1 MRIIEGKTNIISGFL
16 TYLQD
21 ESKLSFG
28 DVEYLAFPENEN
40 DVCEFLKFCRDK
52 NIPVTIS
59 NGKTGVVGGA
69 VPVAGALMSL
79 EKFNKIFGVNKTAMN
94 IAFVLKAG
102 YRLTNFINFW
112 KMKIFPVPLR

>member
-28 DVEYLAFPENEN
+28 DVEYLAFPENES
-40 DVCEFLKFCRDK
+40 DVCEFLKFCCDK

-69 VPVAGALMSL
+69 VPIAGALMSL
-79 EKFNKIFGVNKTAMN
+79 EKFNKIFGEKKRRR
-94 IAFVLKAG
+94 ISC
-102 YRLTNFINFW
+102 
-112 KMKIFPVPLR
+112 PS